1 MSSAQKDVV
10 EHSSAKQAVP
20 RLQYESLAGI
30 KEGGDLGYLGF
41 YEETVAQNTHFN
53 WYGIQREVL

>member
-1 MSSAQKDVV
+1 M

-20 RLQYESLAGI
+20 KRQDESLAGI
-30 KEGGDLGYLGF
+30 KEGRDLWYLVF
-41 YEETVAQNTHFN
+41 FEESVAQNTHFN

>member
-1 MSSAQKDVV
+1 MEHGSS
-10 EHSSAKQAVP
+10 KQAVP
-20 RLQYESLAGI
+20 KGQHESLAGF

-41 YEETVAQNTHFN
+41 YEESVAQNTHFN